1 MKELILYYSF
11 GGSTRKYAE
20 ERAEKDGADL
30 REIKEISKRNGFTVW
45 IPGVFQAARKSK
57 TAIEPIDDLENYDKI
72 ILAGPVWA
80 GGAVP
85 AINSAAAVLPKDS
98 KVELVLLSGSGKDY
112 GKDLAEAVKANGC
125 EVTSVVNIKTGK

>member
-11 GGSTRKYAE
+11 GGTTKKYAE

-30 REIKEISKRNGFTVW
+30 HEIKEISKRNGFTVW
-45 IPGVFQAARKSK
+45 IPGVFQAAGKSK
-57 TAIEPIDDLENYDKI
+57 TAIEPIGDLDTYDKI

-80 GGAVP
+80 GGVAPAV
-85 AINSAAAVLPKDS
+85 NSAAAVLPKES
-98 KVELVLLSGSGKDY
+98 KVELVLVSGSGKEY

-125 EVTSVVNIKTGK
+125 EVTGVVNIKTGK